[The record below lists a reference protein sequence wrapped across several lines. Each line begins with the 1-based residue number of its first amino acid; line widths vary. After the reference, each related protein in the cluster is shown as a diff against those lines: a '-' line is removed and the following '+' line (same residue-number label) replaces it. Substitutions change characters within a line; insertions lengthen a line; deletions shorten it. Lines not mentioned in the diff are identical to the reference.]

1 MLEAAAAID
10 GQAAAPAA
18 SITATLHCRA
28 VVIMILTAAEVL
40 ENTRRMDII
49 TMWWAELCHHLWC
62 RGISFSIYSRY
73 EGGGGLKK
81 YLAISELD

>member
-18 SITATLHCRA
+18 FITATLQCLAA
-28 VVIMILTAAEVL
+28 VAIMILTAAEVL

-49 TMWWAELCHHLWC
+49 TMWWAELCHHPWC
-62 RGISFSIYSRY
+62 RGILFSLYIQDMRGSKHG
-73 EGGGGLKK
+73 E
-81 YLAISELD
+81 IP